1 MSWLLSFHR
10 LTFRVA
16 ASFDASRAEDQQRVL
31 GNGVSRSEGPIIGQ
45 ENLRQVP
52 RHQAAGRRARHLRK
66 HQA

>member
-10 LTFRVA
+10 LIFPA
-16 ASFDASRAEDQQRVL
+16 DASFDASDEIGQREIL

-52 RHQAAGRRARHLRK
+52 RHQAAGRRPRDLRE